1 MNITA
6 LNKLENS
13 WVKWDWS
20 DKLID
25 MPIKPKY
32 LSQLIDVLDNWKSN
46 KRCKEVVI
54 MKYKSLPAY
63 ISLKRTD
70 FVKMS
75 DWLMKRLTELELY
88 EECSR
93 LNSIKK
99 EL

>member
-46 KRCKEVVI
+46 KRCKELVI

>member
-6 LNKLENS
+6 LNKLESS

-70 FVKMS
+70 FAKMS

>member
-93 LNSIKK
+93 LNSIKN

>member
-1 MNITA
+1 MKITA

>member
-6 LNKLENS
+6 LKKLESS

-20 DKLID
+20 EKLID
-25 MPIKPKY
+25 MPLEPKH

-63 ISLKRTD
+63 ISVKRTD
-70 FVKMS
+70 FLKLS
-75 DWLMKRLTELELY
+75 EWLMERLTGLELY
-88 EECSR
+88 EECGR
-93 LNSIKK
+93 LNGIKK

>member
-6 LNKLENS
+6 LKKLESS

>member
-6 LNKLENS
+6 LNKLESS